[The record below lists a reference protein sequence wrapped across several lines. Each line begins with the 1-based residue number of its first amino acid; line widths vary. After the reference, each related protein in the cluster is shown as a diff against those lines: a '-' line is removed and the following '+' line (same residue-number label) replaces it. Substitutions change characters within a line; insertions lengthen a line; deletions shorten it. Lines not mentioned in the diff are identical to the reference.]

1 MFIHCIGPN
10 PKSNSQITSSACSF
24 IVLGP
29 PPSQILRS
37 QVPRGHSLFW
47 AHPQVKV
54 LDHKFR
60 VFIHCFGP
68 SPKSN
73 SQITS
78 SACSFIV
85 LGPPP
90 SQILSSQ
97 VPRVHSLFWAHPQIK
112 FSDHKFRVFI
122 HCFGPTPKSNSQITS
137 SACSFIVLGPPPSQI
152 LRSQVPR
159 VHSVFWP
166 HPQVKLS
173 DHKFRVFIRF
183 FGPTPKSNSQI
194 TSSACSFIVLGPP
207 PSPLLRSQVPHV
219 DSLFWAHLKSNSQI
233 TSSACSF
240 IVLGSPPSQIL
251 RSQVP
256 RVHSLFWAHPQVKF
270 SDHKFRVFIHCFGPT
285 PKSNSQITSSACSFI
300 VLGPPPSQIL
310 RSQVPR
316 VHSLFWAHPQVKF
329 SDHKF
334 RVFIHCLGPTPKSNS
349 QITSSVCSFIVLGPP
364 PSQILR

>member
-1 MFIHCIGPN
+1 MFIHC
-10 PKSNSQITSSACSF
+10 
-24 IVLGP
+24 
-29 PPSQILRS
+29 
-37 QVPRGHSLFW
+37 
-47 AHPQVKV
+47 
-54 LDHKFR
+54 
-60 VFIHCFGP
+60 
-68 SPKSN
+68 
-73 SQITS
+73 
-78 SACSFIV
+78 
-85 LGPPP
+85 
-90 SQILSSQ
+90 
-97 VPRVHSLFWAHPQIK
+97 
-112 FSDHKFRVFI
+112 
-122 HCFGPTPKSNSQITS
+122 
-137 SACSFIVLGPPPSQI
+137 
-152 LRSQVPR
+152 
-159 VHSVFWP
+159 
-166 HPQVKLS
+166 
-173 DHKFRVFIRF
+173 

-270 SDHKFRVFIHCFGPT
+270 SDHKFRVFIHFFGPT